1 MTANDVNSFEKAR
14 SQLDQLHNEISV
26 LSKSKPD
33 NPINKFKLSFIN
45 EVLVAANVILVGDF
59 KPFKDFA
66 VFDADE
72 LPTNSDVVMI
82 LSQYID
88 CLEAFRCGNIHS
100 AGLNRW
106 HWRTTDDSTIK
117 TLEPTRFRKASK

>member
-1 MTANDVNSFEKAR
+1 MTANDVNSFEKVR
-14 SQLDQLHNEISV
+14 SQLEQLHNEISL

-45 EVLVAANVILVGDF
+45 EVLMAANVILIGDF

-66 VFDADE
+66 LFDADE

-88 CLEAFRCGNIHS
+88 CLEAFRCANIRS
-100 AGLNRW
+100 TMYDGSYWN
-106 HWRTTDDSTIK
+106 TTDNSSIK
-117 TLEPTRFRKASK
+117 TLPPTRFRKASK

>member
-14 SQLDQLHNEISV
+14 SQLEQLHNEISL

-45 EVLVAANVILVGDF
+45 EVIAVANVILVGDF
-59 KPFKDFA
+59 KPFRDFE

-88 CLEAFRCGNIHS
+88 CLESFRCANINS
-100 AGLNRW
+100 TIYDGSCWN
-106 HWRTTDDSTIK
+106 TTDNSKIK
-117 TLEPTRFRKASK
+117 THEPTRFRKAAK